1 MNFNGLPE
9 DILEYKLMEYYDENF
24 NAFQDSIKDALT
36 TNAEDVVDFDYNYS
50 KKGDGIV
57 IQKLVIWTATK
68 VFSIIHDSWGDQLFA
83 LPRNPP
89 TQ

>member
-24 NAFQDSIKDALT
+24 NAFQDSVKDALT
-36 TNAEDVVDFDYNYS
+36 ANAEDVVDFDYKYS
-50 KKGDGIV
+50 RKGEEIV
-57 IQKLVIWTATK
+57 ISKLVIWTATK
-68 VFSIIHDSWGDQLFA
+68 VYSIIHDSWGDQLFA